1 MKKHILV
8 FVFLAALSLVV
19 AQSTGDYRSK
29 ISGNW
34 NATSSWETY
43 NGSAWV
49 NATATPTASNAGVIT
64 IRNGHT
70 ITVTAKVSVD
80 QTVIEAGGK
89 VIASA
94 GTLTIANGTG
104 TDMTVYGTLEKVSDI
119 AGTGSTVVGSGGTYI
134 HNRNSDA
141 LLVATWEDGSTCE
154 IIGVTNAQPSQRDQD
169 FYNLTWNCPNQ
180 TTNENS
186 TGGDFKTFRGT
197 LKVVSTGTGTWTWTD
212 TNTNTKNIN
221 NYEQS
226 GGTVS
231 MTMNGGSITAYIT
244 GDFTMSGGTLTENG
258 GATGCKWVFQKAGTQ
273 LFNKSVGTISQTISY
288 EINSG
293 TTVDVV
299 NQPFTGLGT
308 FTLAS
313 GAGLIIRDAAG
324 ITSSGASGA
333 VQVTG
338 TRTYSTGADYTYAGT
353 SAQVTGSGL
362 PSTVNGLYIKD
373 PAGVTLSNSVTVT
386 NLGFSDGGD
395 LALNSNSLTL
405 AGKDIAF
412 TSSNA
417 VFSDLS
423 VSTSTEYINEANRPV
438 WTTYADF
445 TNTVSTTFRYPTTYS
460 SDASIDLW
468 YNDNNT
474 GWVKYGNFIP
484 TQSGSYMYVTV
495 SGMTN
500 LGSSSAN
507 RKWTFSPTDEP
518 LPVVLSS
525 FTVTVSGSN
534 SVDLTWITQSETG
547 MVGYYILRSTANNV
561 SGAQI
566 ISPMIDASN
575 TAQQQIYIYTDD
587 TLTANGYYYY
597 WLESLDLDGNFDF
610 HGPIAVYFNANGEYG
625 NPEIPIYTALK
636 QIYPNP
642 FNPQAFIPYSVA
654 AASEVAVRIYNSRG
668 QLVRSFEPGTQVPGE
683 YRIEWDGKDANGAN
697 LANGIYYVRM
707 TAGRDTFQRK
717 AVLLK

>member
-1 MKKHILV
+1 
-8 FVFLAALSLVV
+8 
-19 AQSTGDYRSK
+19 
-29 ISGNW
+29 
-34 NATSSWETY
+34 
-43 NGSAWV
+43 
-49 NATATPTASNAGVIT
+49 
-64 IRNGHT
+64 
-70 ITVTAKVSVD
+70 
-80 QTVIEAGGK
+80 
-89 VIASA
+89 
-94 GTLTIANGTG
+94 
-104 TDMTVYGTLEKVSDI
+104 
-119 AGTGSTVVGSGGTYI
+119 
-134 HNRNSDA
+134 
-141 LLVATWEDGSTCE
+141 
-154 IIGVTNAQPSQRDQD
+154 
-169 FYNLTWNCPNQ
+169 
-180 TTNENS
+180 
-186 TGGDFKTFRGT
+186 
-197 LKVVSTGTGTWTWTD
+197 
-212 TNTNTKNIN
+212 
-221 NYEQS
+221 
-226 GGTVS
+226 
-231 MTMNGGSITAYIT
+231 
-244 GDFTMSGGTLTENG
+244 
-258 GATGCKWVFQKAGTQ
+258 
-273 LFNKSVGTISQTISY
+273 
-288 EINSG
+288 
-293 TTVDVV
+293 
-299 NQPFTGLGT
+299 
-308 FTLAS
+308 
-313 GAGLIIRDAAG
+313 
-324 ITSSGASGA
+324 
-333 VQVTG
+333 
-338 TRTYSTGADYTYAGT
+338 
-353 SAQVTGSGL
+353 
-362 PSTVNGLYIKD
+362 
-373 PAGVTLSNSVTVT
+373 
-386 NLGFSDGGD
+386 
-395 LALNSNSLTL
+395 
-405 AGKDIAF
+405 
-412 TSSNA
+412 
-417 VFSDLS
+417 
-423 VSTSTEYINEANRPV
+423 
-438 WTTYADF
+438 
-445 TNTVSTTFRYPTTYS
+445 
-460 SDASIDLW
+460 
-468 YNDNNT
+468 
-474 GWVKYGNFIP
+474 
-484 TQSGSYMYVTV
+484 MYVTV